1 MSNTIEEQVLAMRF
15 DNAQFESGVK
25 TSISTLDK
33 LKSALKLDQAAE
45 GLSQVGKAASSMAL
59 EGIADSLGKISNK
72 FTVFGTIGD
81 QVIRN
86 ITTKVM
92 SLTGQ
97 FSNLL
102 TSMSPIGQMGAGWGK
117 YEEKTKSVQTIMN
130 ATGKSIEEVESELA
144 KLMWFS
150 DETSYSFTDMTSNVG
165 KFTSQGIDLGT
176 ATTAMMG
183 IANAAALAGAG
194 SGEASR
200 AMYNISQAMGAG
212 YMKLMDW
219 KSIENANMATEQFK
233 QSFIEAGLAMG
244 TLVKQ
249 GDKVMTA
256 NGKAEVSVAKFST
269 TLSEGWMNQQV
280 MLKGLEEYGEYAEEV
295 YKVVREQGISCAEA
309 MELVSDQYMQVGAK
323 AFRAAQEAKTFSDM
337 VDATK
342 DAVSSQW
349 SNIFQNLFGN
359 YEEAKVFWTDWS
371 LELWDIFAGPLDA
384 INGVLT
390 EWHANGGYS
399 DWIDAIWAA
408 WGAVRNV
415 IDLVGDALDGVLPK
429 LDSEGLI
436 NWTSGLKDGAE
447 RLQSFFAPLDSF
459 TTPAD
464 AAKEAY
470 QNFLEMAEGASY
482 SAEEFAAF
490 QEEADALGVSLWQ
503 LGTQK
508 ISENVKGFDDIAKYI
523 FGGDADKAAASMAN
537 TWAKATEY
545 NASAEG
551 QLAAFKKYA
560 DSTSVTWHDILEG
573 AKAASEETGNMVG
586 PMSYLSNSIK
596 ENFSGLEAVANEFY
610 GGNQEKAALALAKM
624 YKSSIENSEHTA
636 DAVKAQY
643 EAFDEIANSAVDTYE
658 WMEDRAAKLYPKLT
672 PEEAVLQETKDNILK
687 YFDGLDEIADNEF
700 NGDKY
705 KAADV
710 LAKRYLDTVK
720 ENDAALAKS
729 QERALAFQNV
739 ITQVASVAKAAAEVV
754 GSVVTKGKEI
764 FGTVREKVF
773 ESFTKVFG
781 SISDLDLS
789 GTVEWLG
796 SIKESIEGF
805 SIDGLALSTII
816 DTFTV
821 SLIKIRDI
829 VTALEPLMSTAISAI
844 MNSLPDGA
852 GILNTIVGLIAKIGA
867 AISRVDAAS
876 VANKIATAFRS
887 VGLIVGNTVSLIWSG
902 ITKAIT
908 LFEQIGAVGKKA
920 FEQIFPKSSSNF
932 NIAKIIN
939 IIQTLKQRIDEF
951 QLSGESLESIQ
962 SIFRGLFAV
971 VDIGKS
977 IFDAFIDSIKPLFSG
992 MSSGGA
998 FESILTAAGKF
1009 GELLVKFRDS
1019 AKDSD
1024 IFHKIFT
1031 TLSNGIQAAASIIGP
1046 AVSTISSWIGTLI
1059 EVAGPIVSWLISSAS
1074 TLITAIGNIFAAIRD
1089 GSSGNGIGQAFSGL
1103 FGALGD
1109 LFKSIDWSSVGTVI
1123 VSAATNIVNGL
1134 TTLVNGIKNTLG
1146 EHGIDASQLMS
1157 GGFIGL
1163 LIAGLIKL
1171 ASTVRDVLNSGGLE
1185 GLFKW
1190 LEEKAD
1196 IIGKKASKMLEPL
1209 TGALE
1214 SLQTRLKAESLEK
1227 LAIAIGVIAGS
1238 ILVLS
1243 FLDSSAIAAS
1253 LAAITA
1259 GLVELGGVMFALSK
1273 FGDATSMKAVGSS
1286 MIGMAAA
1293 ILILAIAMRV
1303 IAKIDPTS
1311 FTQAIL
1317 GVMLL
1322 MGSLTAMAIGID
1334 KYASD
1339 LSKVG
1344 GTLLAMGFAILILA
1358 GALKLLSTID
1368 IDSMGVALF
1377 GLVIGLAMMAGVLA
1391 GLTIIADNNG
1401 AKHMLGA
1408 AASMAIL
1415 AVALIAMGVALKLM
1429 STIDIDS
1436 MGVALLGLVGGL
1448 MFMAAAIAALGMLAN
1463 SIGSGKLLA
1472 AAGALLIVSV
1482 ALVAMSVAMKA
1493 LASIKLEDMGTAI
1506 LGLAVGIGVA
1516 VVAIAALS
1524 AFGPQVLIAAAA
1536 LLVFSVAL
1544 LVLAPALTAIG
1555 LAITAMVT
1563 AMSSL
1568 SFGDIVKAILKL
1580 VVAFVGL
1587 TVAAVLMVPALVVL
1601 TALTMVMALFTVALS
1616 TLVGGLTVASI
1627 AMASFAS
1634 VASIGVKAL
1643 VVALSNVLYGIVS
1656 LGTQITAAI
1665 SMVILS
1671 VVQAIVTCVP
1681 AIVNGVVTIIMA
1693 ILQAIQTL
1701 APAIIQTVVTVIL
1714 ALLQAIQTLAPAIV
1728 QTAVTVLLAVAQG
1741 LSDNMPTIIN
1751 AGINLMTSFINGM
1764 ADGLRNNTGTILGA
1778 VGNLLSSIIEFILS
1792 FAQNFLSQIPGIGG
1806 KISDALE
1813 SAKGGIHDF
1822 FTNAASDAEADGEAI
1837 GTSVANG
1844 FSQSTGSF
1852 ANDGK
1857 EAGAELV
1864 RGLKE
1869 GADAG
1874 GTDDILPNRPVSR
1887 EKYYYEG
1894 YEAGTVY
1901 KRGEGLGFES
1911 GVGIDES
1918 IMNSF
1923 AGIDFTNIYDKG
1935 STSAESFGTGFN
1947 SSMETF
1953 DMDPMAIMNG
1963 DGELEALFGQAGTD
1977 SGTEFTNNA
1986 AETISANSGNV
1997 SAAASTMAGATAE
2010 ELQAT
2015 TSAANEA
2022 TAAVNAAGAA
2032 ASETS
2037 ALAQQL
2043 IVTLSDAST
2052 NAREA
2057 GVGIV
2062 EALTSGITSMRP
2074 SATNATYQLGSTANT
2089 KLASFRSS
2097 FKSTGVNLIQGLI
2110 EGMRQMSGPLAQY
2123 AYDLGQS
2130 TVSNINKGAGV
2141 ASPSKLTMAS
2151 GNDLGRG
2158 LIIGIRQMS
2167 SRINDTAYEAGNIA
2181 VVAMQSTID
2190 RIRNIVDGTLE
2201 VDPTIRPVLDMSSI
2215 DAGAGQI
2222 NSMFGTVP
2230 FSLSGINSYAM
2241 RNVSGISV
2249 GNPSGQM
2256 AHSNA
2261 DVVNAI
2267 REMRYD
2273 IDQLGER
2280 ISQMKV
2286 VMDSGELVGSIG
2298 TKMDR
2303 RLGEIAKHKLRGN

>member
-45 GLSQVGKAASSMAL
+45 GLTQVGKAASSMAL
-59 EGIADSLGKISNK
+59 EGIASSLGTISNK
-72 FTVFGTIGD
+72 FTVLGTIGD

-86 ITTKVM
+86 ITNKVM
-92 SLTGQ
+92 ALTGQ
-97 FSNLL
+97 FTSLM
-102 TSMSPIGQMGAGWGK
+102 TSMSPIGQMGAGWNK

-130 ATGKSIEEVESELA
+130 ATGKSIEEVESELS

-165 KFTSQGIDLGT
+165 KFTSQGIDLST
-176 ATTAMMG
+176 ASTAMMG

-233 QSFIEAGLAMG
+233 QSFIDAGLAMG

-256 NGKAEVSVAKFST
+256 NGKAEVSVAKFSS
-269 TLSEGWMNQQV
+269 TLSEGWMDQQV

-295 YKVVREQGISCAEA
+295 YKVVQEQGISCAEA

-323 AFRAAQEAKTFSDM
+323 AFRAAQEAKTFTDM

-459 TTPAD
+459 ATPAD

-523 FGGDADKAAASMAN
+523 FGGDADKAAASMAS
-537 TWAKATEY
+537 TWTKATQY

-560 DSTSVTWHDILEG
+560 DGASVTWHDILEG

-586 PMSYLSNSIK
+586 PMTYLSENIK

-624 YKSSIENSEHTA
+624 YKSSIENSEYTA
-636 DAVKAQY
+636 DTVKAQY

-705 KAADV
+705 KAADA

-754 GSVVTKGKEI
+754 GSVVSKGKEI
-764 FGTVREKVF
+764 FGTVSEKVF

-805 SIDGLALSTII
+805 SIDGLALSTIV

-829 VTALEPLMSTAISAI
+829 VTALEPLMSNALSAI
-844 MNSLPDGA
+844 MGSLPEGA
-852 GILNTIVGLIAKIGA
+852 SILSTLVGLVAKIGA
-867 AISRVDAAS
+867 AIARVDASA
-876 VANKIATAFRS
+876 VANKIATAFRN

-908 LFEQIGAVGKKA
+908 VFEQIGAVGKKA
-920 FEQIFPKSSSNF
+920 FEQIFPKNTSNF
-932 NIAKIIN
+932 NVAKIVN
-939 IIQTLKQRIDEF
+939 IIQTLKQKIDEF
-951 QLSGESLESIQ
+951 QISSESLESIQ

-998 FESILTAAGKF
+998 FESILTAVGKF

-1031 TLSNGIQAAASIIGP
+1031 TISNGIQAAASIIGP
-1046 AVSTISSWIGTLI
+1046 AVSTI
-1059 EVAGPIVSWLISSAS
+1059 AGWLGNLFDILGPVLSWLVSHAS
-1074 TLITAIGNIFAAIRD
+1074 TFVESIGNIFAAIRD
-1089 GSSGNGIGQAFSGL
+1089 GFTNANQSEDSGVFSRL
-1103 FGALGD
+1103 ASALKT
-1109 LFKSIDWSSVGTVI
+1109 LWKSIDWASVGSVI
-1123 VSAATNIVNGL
+1123 SSAAT
-1134 TTLVNGIKNTLG
+1134 
-1146 EHGIDASQLMS
+1146 
-1157 GGFIGL
+1157 
-1163 LIAGLIKL
+1163 LIAG
-1171 ASTVRDVLNSGGLE
+1171 GLTRIVE
-1185 GLFKW
+1185 
-1190 LEEKAD
+1190 A
-1196 IIGKKASKMLEPL
+1196 I
-1209 TGALE
+1209 TGAFSNAGEVE
-1214 SLQTRLKAESLEK
+1214 SIVGEGGMLALLIVGLKTFLDELTSIGQEGGIGAIFDWIGDKVGQMLGPIGDALNEFQNKLKSDSLRNI
-1227 LAIAIGVIAGS
+1227 AIAIGVIA
-1238 ILVLS
+1238 
-1243 FLDSSAIAAS
+1243 AS
-1253 LAAITA
+1253 VWALAALSPEQIISSLSAVTA
-1259 GLVELGGVMFALSK
+1259 GLIELAAMFEFLSTTDPADNMGTASSALIK
-1273 FGDATSMKAVGSS
+1273 
-1286 MIGMAAA
+1286 MAAA
-1293 ILILAIAMRV
+1293 VLILAIAMK
-1303 IAKIDPTS
+1303 KIGNMDPDA
-1311 FTQAIL
+1311 FEQGL
-1317 GVMLL
+1317 VGLMVVM
-1322 MGSLTAMAIGID
+1322 AMVAGMIVVMDQFSSNIGKI
-1334 KYASD
+1334 
-1339 LSKVG
+1339 G
-1344 GTLLAMGFAILILA
+1344 GTLLAMGFSILILA

-1368 IDSMGVALF
+1368 IDSMRVALF
-1377 GLVIGLAMMAGVLA
+1377 GLVVGLAMMGGVLA
-1391 GLTIIADNNG
+1391 GLTIIADKNG

-1415 AVALIAMGVALKLM
+1415 AVAMIAMGVALKLM

-1436 MGVALLGLVGGL
+1436 MKVALLGFVGGL
-1448 MFMAAAIAALGMLAN
+1448 LSMSLAIAALGALAK
-1463 SIGSGKLLA
+1463 SVGSGKLLA
-1472 AAGALLIVSV
+1472 AAGSLLIVSI

-1493 LASIKLEDMGTAI
+1493 LSSIKLEDMKTAL

-1516 VVAIAALS
+1516 VVALAALS
-1524 AFGPQVLIAAAA
+1524 AFGPKVLIAAAA
-1536 LLVFSVAL
+1536 LLVFSIAL

-1555 LAITAMVT
+1555 VAITAMVT
-1563 AMSSL
+1563 AMSAL
-1568 SFGDIVKAILKL
+1568 SFGDIVVSILKM

-1587 TVAAVLMVPALVVL
+1587 TVASVALLPALVVL
-1601 TALTMVMALFTVALS
+1601 TALTVVIAAFTVVLGALTAVMTAATVGFSMFAMVAKIGVTVLISTLGTVMAGIA
-1616 TLVGGLTVASI
+1616 TLGSQLT
-1627 AMASFAS
+1627 AM
-1634 VASIGVKAL
+1634 ITTI
-1643 VVALSNVLYGIVS
+1643 IVS
-1656 LGTQITAAI
+1656 I
-1665 SMVILS
+1665 
-1671 VVQAIVTCVP
+1671 VQAIVASSS
-1681 AIVNGVVTIIMA
+1681 AIITGVVTIGTA
-1693 ILQAIQTL
+1693 ILNAIMIL
-1701 APAIIQTVVTVIL
+1701 APMLIQTVVTIIL
-1714 ALLQAIQTLAPAIV
+1714 SLLQAIQTLAPAIV
-1728 QTAVTVLLAVAQG
+1728 QTAVSVLLAVAQG
-1741 LSDNMPTIIN
+1741 LSDNMPTIID

-1778 VGNLLSSIIEFILS
+1778 VGNLLSSIIEFVLS
-1792 FAQNFLSQIPGIGG
+1792 FAESFLGQIPGIGG
-1806 KISDALE
+1806 KITEALE
-1813 SAKGGIHDF
+1813 SAKGGIHEF
-1822 FTNAASDAEADGEAI
+1822 FENAASDAQADGEHL
-1837 GTSVANG
+1837 GTSVSDG

-1852 ANDGK
+1852 EEKGK
-1857 EAGAELV
+1857 NAGSALT
-1864 RGLKE
+1864 RGVQE
-1869 GADAG
+1869 GIDSEDVSVDDHVTRLAG
-1874 GTDDILPNRPVSR
+1874 R
-1887 EKYYYEG
+1887 EVYYSEG
-1894 YEAGTVY
+1894 YESGSVY
-1901 KRGEGLGFES
+1901 RRGEALGFES
-1911 GVGIDES
+1911 GVGMDQLVGREL
-1918 IMNSF
+1918 
-1923 AGIDFTNIYDKG
+1923 AGIDLSNAL
-1935 STSAESFGTGFN
+1935 STGDAEGTALTTGFEGAV
-1947 SSMETF
+1947 SSYDF
-1953 DMDPMAIMNG
+1953 DPMAMLNG
-1963 DGELEALFGQAGTD
+1963 ESQATFESFMSETGTAGGLSLTSSTAD
-1977 SGTEFTNNA
+1977 SIA
-1986 AETISANSGNV
+1986 SGAGDV
-1997 SAAASTMAGATAE
+1997 SAAASSMAGTTAE
-2010 ELQAT
+2010 EFKA
-2015 TSAANEA
+2015 TSAAATEA
-2022 TAAVNAAGAA
+2022 QATVESATQSIDAAGAA
-2032 ASETS
+2032 AIENMTNMSSTILQI
-2037 ALAQQL
+2037 LADMAAPAQASGQQMVSSL
-2043 IVTLSDAST
+2043 A
-2052 NAREA
+2052 
-2057 GVGIV
+2057 VGIQIAASSAV
-2062 EALTSGITSMRP
+2062 NAVRTMARSMIT
-2074 SATNATYQLGSTANT
+2074 TLN
-2089 KLASFRSS
+2089 SFRSEFYQS
-2097 FKSTGVNLIQGLI
+2097 GEYLGEGFVQGI
-2110 EGMRQMSGPLAQY
+2110 RS
-2123 AYDLGQS
+2123 
-2130 TVSNINKGAGV
+2130 KGTDSYNAGV
-2141 ASPSKLTMAS
+2141 YIGQRASQGTADAIDSASPSKVAIGLGNYFGEGFAIGIQRMAGTVADSAQAS
-2151 GNDLGRG
+2151 GTLAID
-2158 LIIGIRQMS
+2158 
-2167 SRINDTAYEAGNIA
+2167 
-2181 VVAMQSTID
+2181 AMQNTIT
-2190 RIRNIVDGTLE
+2190 RIRDIATGMID
-2201 VDPTIRPVLDMSSI
+2201 VDPTIRPVLDMSNVA
-2215 DAGAGQI
+2215 AGAGTL
-2222 NSMFGTVP
+2222 NRMFGSP
-2230 FSLSGINSYAM
+2230 LLSGMSIGGPAS
-2241 RNVSGISV
+2241 STKS
-2249 GNPSGQM
+2249 
-2256 AHSNA
+2256 SNA
-2261 DVVNAI
+2261 DVVSAI
-2267 REMRYD
+2267 REMRED
-2273 IDQLGER
+2273 IDQLGNR
-2280 ISQMKV
+2280 ISQMRI

-2303 RLGEIAKHKLRGN
+2303 RLGEIQKHKSRGN